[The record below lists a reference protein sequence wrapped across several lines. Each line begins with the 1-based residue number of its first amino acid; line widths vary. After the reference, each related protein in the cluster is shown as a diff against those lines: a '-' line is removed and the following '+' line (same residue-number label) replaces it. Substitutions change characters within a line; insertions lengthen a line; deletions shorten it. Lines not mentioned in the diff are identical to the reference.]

1 MSYFLLITIFTLLL
15 LPGILG
21 AFLPIPGLLY
31 MLLVALIFGFIDGFQ
46 NILLWEISVLAGIAV
61 LSTINDYL
69 SGILGAKYGG
79 ASKKSV
85 LYGFI
90 GMLIGIF
97 VFPPFGGLAGIFLGI
112 LLAEILRHGNKDK
125 AIKAATGSLIGSA
138 IGMAITLAFS
148 IVFIF
153 LFVLFALH

>member
-1 MSYFLLITIFTLLL
+1 MTHIIFIIIFILLL
-15 LPGILG
+15 LPGIAG

-46 NILLWEISVLAGIAV
+46 NILLWELGVLAGIAV

-79 ASKKSV
+79 AGKKSV

-90 GMLIGIF
+90 GMLIGILL
-97 VFPPFGGLAGIFLGI
+97 FPPFGGLAGIFVGI
-112 LLAEILRHGNKDK
+112 LLAEIFRHGNQGK
-125 AIKAATGSLIGSA
+125 AVRAATSSLNGSA
-138 IGMAITLAFS
+138 IGMAITLLLS

-153 LFVLFALH
+153 LFVIFAVR

>member
-1 MSYFLLITIFTLLL
+1 MSHFLLVAIFTVLL
-15 LPGILG
+15 LPGIAG

-46 NILLWEISVLAGIAV
+46 NILLWELGVLAGIAV

-79 ASKKSV
+79 AGKKSV
-85 LYGFI
+85 LYGFF
-90 GMLIGIF
+90 GMLVGTF
-97 VFPPFGGLAGIFLGI
+97 LLPPFGGLLGIFLGI
-112 LLAEILRHGNKDK
+112 LLAEILRHGNKEK
-125 AIKAATGSLIGSA
+125 AVRAATGSLIGSA
-138 IGMAITLAFS
+138 IGMAITLVLS

-153 LFVLFALH
+153 LFVIFAVL